1 MREQGVVSRIVSPGI
16 VEVVFRTS
24 EACKGCCACHRDA
37 EGKAS
42 LDAAAFAGVKTGD
55 LVEVEIPTG
64 EVVTASFVVY
74 LLPVLSLIA
83 GYLVGS
89 ALAGLFHGRF
99 SGETVGMVC
108 AFIFF
113 AFSFLGVRW
122 YDGHILR
129 KGTLQARVTGI
140 LESQA
145 ELRNSGI
152 LKL

>member
-1 MREQGVVSRIVSPGI
+1 MREQGVVSRIVSPGV

-37 EGKAS
+37 EGKTSLNAAS
-42 LDAAAFAGVKTGD
+42 FAGVKTGD
-55 LVEVEIPTG
+55 LVEVEIPTR

-74 LLPVLSLIA
+74 LLPVLSLML

-89 ALAGLFHGRF
+89 AFAGLFHSRF
-99 SGETVGMVC
+99 SGETAGMVC

-145 ELRNSGI
+145 EPRNSGI